1 MWDARGAPAQG
12 ADDPGRAPGPANRRP
27 REPHRDRADRSR
39 SSYARRLEPALQASC
54 PGGRRRL
61 YLDAGQP
68 GHPDLRARARHLPG
82 GEPPAPAAARRG
94 VLGLHGRPAHRLLP
108 APAARLRRGRPF
120 TDLPA
125 CAGQRGLL
133 LSSFTA
139 IGLYRERPGL
149 LGIAGI
155 LLVAAG
161 VTMLS
166 LPDGAAALRAGAL
179 GYGLMTGMFIA
190 GYTLWDKYAVANVRV
205 PPLLEEF
212 AAGAGVALA
221 LAAFAA
227 RDRERMSALWRGYRW
242 QVIGT
247 AVLSPL
253 AYILVL
259 TALVF
264 SPVSSIAPAREVSV
278 LFGVLLGRRLLGEGG
293 VARRLTAAAAI
304 AAGVAAIAIS

>member
-1 MWDARGAPAQG
+1 VSLTAIALIAAAAAMHAGWNLLSKQAAQAGAVAFTWMQASLGTLIYAPVLAIYLAANHPHLRPLAAVFLAGTAVLHIGYFLLLQRGYAAGDLSQIYPLARG
-12 ADDPGRAPGPANRRP
+12 
-27 REPHRDRADRSR
+27 S
-39 SSYARRLEPALQASC
+39 
-54 PGGRRRL
+54 
-61 YLDAGQP
+61 
-68 GHPDLRARARHLPG
+68 
-82 GEPPAPAAARRG
+82 
-94 VLGLHGRPAHRLLP
+94 
-108 APAARLRRGRPF
+108 
-120 TDLPA
+120 
-125 CAGQRGLL
+125 GLL

-212 AAGAGVALA
+212 AAGAGVALV

-264 SPVSSIAPAREVSV
+264 SPVSSIAPVREVSV
-278 LFGVLLGRRLLGEGG
+278 LVGVLLGRRLLGEGS
-293 VARRLTAAAAI
+293 VARRLTAATAI
-304 AAGVAAIAIS
+304 AAGVTVIAVG